1 MLVDIF
7 CRDESRQSRMGFSA
21 KFHFNQCF
29 SDLTVTSHFYNFY
42 NFQIKMNVKKKF
54 RSKLRI
60 FESFNGKTAWYQ
72 DDSCKDDSVPVL
84 LAVKQ
89 GLEEQEVEKETHKL
103 VVGQEEPVKLEKS
116 KDKSLRRQRY
126 ETVFLNG

>member
-7 CRDESRQSRMGFSA
+7 CRDESRLSRMWFSA

-29 SDLTVTSHFYNFY
+29 SDLTITSHFYNFY

-60 FESFNGKTAWYQ
+60 FESFNGKTDWYQ

-126 ETVFLNG
+126 ETVF